1 MSNKKSDIAKKCRD
15 IAKLRQGNDMT
26 QAELANLMGVSMRT
40 VSGWE
45 TGDRPPKD
53 IGKLLALI
61 EEKLLSAE
69 AGNTAHSQQRKES
82 EEVWKDKYIEQ
93 LELNLQLQ
101 KDILELKDQL
111 LKKPTTLKKKSS

>member
-61 EEKLLSAE
+61 EEKFLSAE

-82 EEVWKDKYIEQ
+82 EEMWKDKYIQQ
-93 LELNLQLQ
+93 LELNLKQQLE
-101 KDILELKDQL
+101 ISALKDQL
-111 LKKPTTLKKKSS
+111 LKKATTLKRTSS